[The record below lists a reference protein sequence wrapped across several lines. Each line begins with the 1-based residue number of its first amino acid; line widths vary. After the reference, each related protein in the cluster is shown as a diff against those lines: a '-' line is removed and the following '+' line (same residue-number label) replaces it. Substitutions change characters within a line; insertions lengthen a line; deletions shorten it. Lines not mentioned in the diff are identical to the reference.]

1 MDGQMN
7 EGLNDIELSNEE
19 ATQDETVK
27 EIETSQ
33 ENEKVNIENEE
44 VNLENEEITHENEES
59 IQEIKTNLDEN
70 SQDEIHPPEYET
82 IKTKDLDDDDVSLN
96 QEEFSSL
103 ISEDQEESTVIN
115 NDSAYETN
123 EMNSQNGSE
132 SRLQS
137 ADTNEGDVDN
147 ESGENFHLQSEI
159 DSFDQRQMEKYQ
171 IERLENDLENPP
183 TPVDEDDFD
192 VVVSAVNLNKTEES
206 IEDVGKVH

>member
-159 DSFDQRQMEKYQ
+159 DSFDQRQMEKYE